1 MEASDELA
9 VAGLYRELMEGWNR
23 GSGADFAANLTSDV
37 DFIGFDG
44 TWFRGKEAV
53 EKSHQSL
60 FDTHLK
66 GTRLI
71 GDVVAIRLLAPDVAV
86 MHARGNTIMRGRSL
100 PSPARESLQTLVAVR
115 REGAWRLAAFQNTRI
130 RPMGQSLPNVL
141 LWLVGDKLWNL
152 ALRISGRGP
161 SSPIELST

>member
-1 MEASDELA
+1 VEAFDEQA
-9 VAGLYRELMEGWNR
+9 VAGLYRELMDGWNR
-23 GSGADFAANLTSDV
+23 GSGADFAATLTPDV
-37 DFIGFDG
+37 EFIGFDG
-44 TWFRGKEAV
+44 TWFHGREAV

-71 GDVVAIRLLAPDVAV
+71 GKVVAIRFLAPDVAV
-86 MHARGNTIMRGRSL
+86 MHAQGNTILRGKSV
-100 PSPARESLQTLVAVR
+100 PSPSRESLQTLVAVK

-141 LWLVGDKLWNL
+141 LWLVGDKLWYL
-152 ALRISGRGP
+152 ALRMGGQASFWHRSG
-161 SSPIELST
+161 SA